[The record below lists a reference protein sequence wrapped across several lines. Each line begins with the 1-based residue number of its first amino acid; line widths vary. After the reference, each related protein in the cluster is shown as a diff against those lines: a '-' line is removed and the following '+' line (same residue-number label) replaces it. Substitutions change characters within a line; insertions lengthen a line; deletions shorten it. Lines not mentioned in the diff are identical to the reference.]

1 MVIRPLV
8 YQDRSEILR
17 LIEGTGTFN
26 EMEIQ
31 VAAEVI
37 DDALRHPEK
46 SDYNIFSAV
55 DASDSPNG
63 YICFGPIPMTQDRYD
78 LYWIAVDKTASRQ
91 GVGGK
96 LLKFMEANLL
106 KKGAG
111 RVYVDTSSTPPYK
124 AARAFYGKHGYRLV
138 CVLDDFYRKGDHK
151 MIFMKEL

>member
-8 YQDRSEILR
+8 FKDISEILR
-17 LIEGTGTFN
+17 IIEGTGTFN
-26 EMEIQ
+26 EMEIL
-31 VAAEVI
+31 VAEEVM

-46 SDYNIFSAV
+46 GDYHIFSAV
-55 DASDSPNG
+55 DVSDSPNG
-63 YICFGPIPMTQDRYD
+63 YICFGPIPMTQNRYD

-96 LLKFMEANLL
+96 LLKFMEAVLRR
-106 KKGAG
+106 KGAG
-111 RVYVDTSSTPPYK
+111 RIYVETSSTPPYQ
-124 AARAFYGKHGYRLV
+124 AARAFYEKHSYRLV

>member
-8 YQDRSEILR
+8 FKDISEILR
-17 LIEGTGTFN
+17 IIEGTGTFN
-26 EMEIQ
+26 EMEIL
-31 VAAEVI
+31 VAEEVM
-37 DDALRHPEK
+37 DDALSHPEK
-46 SDYNIFSAV
+46 SDYHIFCAV
-55 DASDSPNG
+55 DASGSPNG
-63 YICFGPIPMTQDRYD
+63 YVCFGPIPMTQDRYD

-96 LLKFMEANLL
+96 LLEFMEANLL
-106 KKGAG
+106 KKGAR

-124 AARAFYGKHGYRLV
+124 SARAFYEKHGYRLV